1 MIHPGS
7 SLDKAIN
14 NTRVK
19 NVSTDVKHGQI
30 QERKRNFIYKKNDD
44 ISSRFKLYS
53 SLVKQK
59 NATEDVVLIGKMI
72 LDEVRSYRTI
82 HNDRNIVSNSGNWK
96 TSFLCNLARLLYSIF
111 NGSNYFCSREG
122 ENNSSPSSTLLTIH
136 QPEKQELLQQKS
148 IKHLP
153 TSNNIDG
160 YIKIRKTRG
169 AEDQTTTITQSLI
182 INELLNGVD
191 RNTIP
196 FQKISELNDIIHS
209 YENMQI
215 KNSRKGIEI
224 LVKQG
229 ELLSSLINDNKGNKQ
244 LSDNA
249 SKIINLLGIEYQSHK
264 VDIEPFIHA
273 VWVAGAPPDNTF
285 SYITAFLNTY
295 KDYTYLLW
303 IDPNAFGAAK
313 FSGILKNIAMN
324 YAIMRLRRT
333 NPHLAEEMNEVIL
346 KIQNIQNE
354 TIEFKETRE
363 RLKELENRYKSLTSE
378 TKEKFNVFFLES
390 MIGMQDNYFT
400 YCISNGISN
409 TDDISRLDF
418 LTNVLKLSPE
428 VQNDFKSTVEK
439 NKRDIDLLKNT
450 ISQKF
455 GDRFQLRDIN
465 TLESFK
471 KPQDYFF
478 YQQEMLLRWNYA
490 AASDQVRINILK
502 EYGGIYTDT
511 DILPAYSDKVSQII
525 NEKSDDKRFFED
537 LKLRRIISE
546 SILSL
551 IKGEKYSIKHDGLD
565 ETTLN
570 QLNNIL
576 SEIEKLTIDDYF
588 KPVET
593 KVVRDTFKIFKR
605 YQKWTENTWNIRGNN
620 NFMLTHKGSKCID
633 FILSGQK
640 KQYLELQRI
649 RDNISYNNLFYTT
662 EDLKSLNNVAIG
674 GIPAKKYLEHGLFS
688 EYRQDGTIPYVV
700 STLNISGPD
709 MIMRQMKK
717 YYKSLGRIGEVHI
730 KDNKLS
736 DVNFLGVYAS
746 SNKDNKS
753 FNWLNPVSVGIN
765 DITPDDESSWAVRN
779 NDINKILFEK
789 INCHVPEK
797 LPTSLYYEIDSRSFF
812 QGWDNKSIKHVTE
825 INKDLIKDINL
836 LLTSSNIDVKLLIKL
851 DRELYAISSKID
863 NPLALRSIRTLQL
876 QLANYVTSNTF
887 EPENTIN
894 FIYDF
899 YRKKQDDLLSAIKL
913 FSRNDADTK
922 IIVWY
927 NSVMEKNVF
936 LREVI
941 SCVLRSKKVDS
952 YINENKKNLSK
963 EDAGALRDYAK
974 LKMKELFSMLDDD
987 GYKKIITT
995 NAYIKERDKLSGII
1009 YNIENSIISGH
1020 ESFDII

>member
-1 MIHPGS
+1 
-7 SLDKAIN
+7 
-14 NTRVK
+14 
-19 NVSTDVKHGQI
+19 
-30 QERKRNFIYKKNDD
+30 
-44 ISSRFKLYS
+44 
-53 SLVKQK
+53 
-59 NATEDVVLIGKMI
+59 
-72 LDEVRSYRTI
+72 
-82 HNDRNIVSNSGNWK
+82 
-96 TSFLCNLARLLYSIF
+96 
-111 NGSNYFCSREG
+111 
-122 ENNSSPSSTLLTIH
+122 
-136 QPEKQELLQQKS
+136 
-148 IKHLP
+148 
-153 TSNNIDG
+153 
-160 YIKIRKTRG
+160 
-169 AEDQTTTITQSLI
+169 
-182 INELLNGVD
+182 
-191 RNTIP
+191 
-196 FQKISELNDIIHS
+196 
-209 YENMQI
+209 
-215 KNSRKGIEI
+215 
-224 LVKQG
+224 
-229 ELLSSLINDNKGNKQ
+229 
-244 LSDNA
+244 
-249 SKIINLLGIEYQSHK
+249 
-264 VDIEPFIHA
+264 
-273 VWVAGAPPDNTF
+273 
-285 SYITAFLNTY
+285 
-295 KDYTYLLW
+295 
-303 IDPNAFGAAK
+303 
-313 FSGILKNIAMN
+313 
-324 YAIMRLRRT
+324 
-333 NPHLAEEMNEVIL
+333 
-346 KIQNIQNE
+346 
-354 TIEFKETRE
+354 
-363 RLKELENRYKSLTSE
+363 
-378 TKEKFNVFFLES
+378 

-409 TDDISRLDF
+409 TDDISRLNF

-439 NKRDIDLLKNT
+439 NKRDIDLLKN
-450 ISQKF
+450 IMSQKF

-490 AASDQVRINILK
+490 AASDQVRMNILK

-605 YQKWTENTWNIRGNN
+605 YQKWTENSWNIRGNN

-746 SNKDNKS
+746 SDKENKS

-836 LLTSSNIDVKLLIKL
+836 LLTSSNIDVKPLIKL

-899 YRKKQDDLLSAIKL
+899 YREKQDDLLSAIKL

-927 NSVMEKNVF
+927 NSVIEKNVF

-941 SCVLRSKKVDS
+941 SCVLRSKKVDT
-952 YINENKKNLSK
+952 YINENKKTY
-963 EDAGALRDYAK
+963 LRRMPV
-974 LKMKELFSMLDDD
+974 L
-987 GYKKIITT
+987 
-995 NAYIKERDKLSGII
+995 
-1009 YNIENSIISGH
+1009 
-1020 ESFDII
+1020 

>member
-1 MIHPGS
+1 
-7 SLDKAIN
+7 
-14 NTRVK
+14 
-19 NVSTDVKHGQI
+19 
-30 QERKRNFIYKKNDD
+30 
-44 ISSRFKLYS
+44 
-53 SLVKQK
+53 
-59 NATEDVVLIGKMI
+59 
-72 LDEVRSYRTI
+72 
-82 HNDRNIVSNSGNWK
+82 
-96 TSFLCNLARLLYSIF
+96 
-111 NGSNYFCSREG
+111 
-122 ENNSSPSSTLLTIH
+122 
-136 QPEKQELLQQKS
+136 
-148 IKHLP
+148 
-153 TSNNIDG
+153 
-160 YIKIRKTRG
+160 
-169 AEDQTTTITQSLI
+169 
-182 INELLNGVD
+182 
-191 RNTIP
+191 
-196 FQKISELNDIIHS
+196 
-209 YENMQI
+209 
-215 KNSRKGIEI
+215 
-224 LVKQG
+224 
-229 ELLSSLINDNKGNKQ
+229 
-244 LSDNA
+244 
-249 SKIINLLGIEYQSHK
+249 
-264 VDIEPFIHA
+264 
-273 VWVAGAPPDNTF
+273 
-285 SYITAFLNTY
+285 
-295 KDYTYLLW
+295 
-303 IDPNAFGAAK
+303 
-313 FSGILKNIAMN
+313 
-324 YAIMRLRRT
+324 
-333 NPHLAEEMNEVIL
+333 
-346 KIQNIQNE
+346 
-354 TIEFKETRE
+354 
-363 RLKELENRYKSLTSE
+363 
-378 TKEKFNVFFLES
+378 
-390 MIGMQDNYFT
+390 
-400 YCISNGISN
+400 
-409 TDDISRLDF
+409 
-418 LTNVLKLSPE
+418 
-428 VQNDFKSTVEK
+428 
-439 NKRDIDLLKNT
+439 
-450 ISQKF
+450 
-455 GDRFQLRDIN
+455 
-465 TLESFK
+465 
-471 KPQDYFF
+471 
-478 YQQEMLLRWNYA
+478 
-490 AASDQVRINILK
+490 

-551 IKGEKYSIKHDGLD
+551 IKGGKYSIKHDGLD

-927 NSVMEKNVF
+927 N
-936 LREVI
+936 
-941 SCVLRSKKVDS
+941 
-952 YINENKKNLSK
+952 
-963 EDAGALRDYAK
+963 
-974 LKMKELFSMLDDD
+974 
-987 GYKKIITT
+987 
-995 NAYIKERDKLSGII
+995 
-1009 YNIENSIISGH
+1009 
-1020 ESFDII
+1020 

>member
-1 MIHPGS
+1 
-7 SLDKAIN
+7 
-14 NTRVK
+14 
-19 NVSTDVKHGQI
+19 
-30 QERKRNFIYKKNDD
+30 DD
-44 ISSRFKLYS
+44 
-53 SLVKQK
+53 
-59 NATEDVVLIGKMI
+59 E
-72 LDEVRSYRTI
+72 
-82 HNDRNIVSNSGNWK
+82 NS
-96 TSFLCNLARLLYSIF
+96 
-111 NGSNYFCSREG
+111 
-122 ENNSSPSSTLLTIH
+122 SSPSPTLPTIH
-136 QPEKQELLQQKS
+136 QSERKELSQQKS
-148 IKHLP
+148 INHLKKSD
-153 TSNNIDG
+153 TIDE

-169 AEDQTTTITQSLI
+169 IEDQITTTSQSLI
-182 INELLNGVD
+182 INELLNGVN

-209 YENMQI
+209 YENMQT

-229 ELLSSLINDNKGNKQ
+229 ELLSSLINYDKENKQ
-244 LSDNA
+244 LSDNI

-273 VWVAGAPPDNTF
+273 VWVAGAPPENTS

-295 KDYTYLLW
+295 KNYTYLLW

-333 NPHLAEEMNEVIL
+333 NPHLAEKMNDVIL
-346 KIQNIQNE
+346 KIQHIQNE
-354 TIEFKETRE
+354 TVDFNETRE
-363 RLKELENRYKSLTSE
+363 RVKELENKYKSLTRE

-409 TDDISRLDF
+409 TDDISRLNF
-418 LTNVLKLSPE
+418 LTTVLKLSPDILD
-428 VQNDFKSTVEK
+428 DFKSTVEK
-439 NKRDIDLLKNT
+439 NKKDIDLLKDI

-490 AASDQVRINILK
+490 AASDQVRMNILK

-511 DILPAYSDKVSQII
+511 DILPAYSDEVSQII
-525 NEKSDDKRFFED
+525 NKKSDGDMFFED
-537 LKLRRIISE
+537 LKLRRFISE
-546 SILSL
+546 AILSL
-551 IKGEKYSIKHDGLD
+551 IKGEKYSIKHDSLD
-565 ETTLN
+565 EKTRN
-570 QLNNIL
+570 QLNAIL
-576 SEIEKLTIDDYF
+576 SEIEKLTIDNYF

-593 KVVRDTFKIFKR
+593 TVIRDSFKIFKR
-605 YQKWTENTWNIRGNN
+605 YQKWSENNWNIRGNN

-633 FILSGQK
+633 FIQSGQK

-649 RDNISYNNLFYTT
+649 RDNISYNNFFYTT
-662 EDLKSLNNVAIG
+662 NDLKSLDNVEIG

-736 DVNFLGVYAS
+736 DMNFMGVYAS
-746 SNKDNKS
+746 SDKENKS
-753 FNWLNPVSVGIN
+753 FNWLNPVSVGVN

-797 LPTSLYYEIDSRSFF
+797 LPTSLYYEIDSRVFF
-812 QGWDNKSIKHVTE
+812 HGWDNKSIQYVTE

-836 LLTSSNIDVKLLIKL
+836 LL
-851 DRELYAISSKID
+851 
-863 NPLALRSIRTLQL
+863 
-876 QLANYVTSNTF
+876 
-887 EPENTIN
+887 
-894 FIYDF
+894 
-899 YRKKQDDLLSAIKL
+899 
-913 FSRNDADTK
+913 
-922 IIVWY
+922 
-927 NSVMEKNVF
+927 
-936 LREVI
+936 
-941 SCVLRSKKVDS
+941 
-952 YINENKKNLSK
+952 
-963 EDAGALRDYAK
+963 
-974 LKMKELFSMLDDD
+974 
-987 GYKKIITT
+987 
-995 NAYIKERDKLSGII
+995 
-1009 YNIENSIISGH
+1009 
-1020 ESFDII
+1020 

>member
-899 YRKKQDDLLSAIKL
+899 Y
-913 FSRNDADTK
+913 
-922 IIVWY
+922 
-927 NSVMEKNVF
+927 
-936 LREVI
+936 
-941 SCVLRSKKVDS
+941 
-952 YINENKKNLSK
+952 
-963 EDAGALRDYAK
+963 
-974 LKMKELFSMLDDD
+974 
-987 GYKKIITT
+987 
-995 NAYIKERDKLSGII
+995 
-1009 YNIENSIISGH
+1009 
-1020 ESFDII
+1020 

>member
-913 FSRNDADTK
+913 FSRNDA
-922 IIVWY
+922 
-927 NSVMEKNVF
+927 
-936 LREVI
+936 
-941 SCVLRSKKVDS
+941 
-952 YINENKKNLSK
+952 
-963 EDAGALRDYAK
+963 
-974 LKMKELFSMLDDD
+974 
-987 GYKKIITT
+987 
-995 NAYIKERDKLSGII
+995 
-1009 YNIENSIISGH
+1009 
-1020 ESFDII
+1020 

>member
-244 LSDNA
+244 LSDNV

-927 NSVMEKNVF
+927 NSVMEK
-936 LREVI
+936 
-941 SCVLRSKKVDS
+941 
-952 YINENKKNLSK
+952 
-963 EDAGALRDYAK
+963 
-974 LKMKELFSMLDDD
+974 
-987 GYKKIITT
+987 
-995 NAYIKERDKLSGII
+995 
-1009 YNIENSIISGH
+1009 
-1020 ESFDII
+1020 

>member
-963 EDAGALRDYAK
+963 E
-974 LKMKELFSMLDDD
+974 
-987 GYKKIITT
+987 
-995 NAYIKERDKLSGII
+995 
-1009 YNIENSIISGH
+1009 
-1020 ESFDII
+1020 

>member
-941 SCVLRSKKVDS
+941 SCVL
-952 YINENKKNLSK
+952 
-963 EDAGALRDYAK
+963 
-974 LKMKELFSMLDDD
+974 
-987 GYKKIITT
+987 
-995 NAYIKERDKLSGII
+995 
-1009 YNIENSIISGH
+1009 
-1020 ESFDII
+1020 

>member
-182 INELLNGVD
+182 MNELLNGVD

-974 LKMKELFSMLDDD
+974 LKMKELFS
-987 GYKKIITT
+987 
-995 NAYIKERDKLSGII
+995 
-1009 YNIENSIISGH
+1009 
-1020 ESFDII
+1020 

>member
-899 YRKKQDDLLSAIKL
+899 YRKKQ
-913 FSRNDADTK
+913 
-922 IIVWY
+922 
-927 NSVMEKNVF
+927 
-936 LREVI
+936 
-941 SCVLRSKKVDS
+941 
-952 YINENKKNLSK
+952 
-963 EDAGALRDYAK
+963 
-974 LKMKELFSMLDDD
+974 
-987 GYKKIITT
+987 
-995 NAYIKERDKLSGII
+995 
-1009 YNIENSIISGH
+1009 
-1020 ESFDII
+1020 

>member
-244 LSDNA
+244 LSDNV

-941 SCVLRSKKVDS
+941 SCVLRS
-952 YINENKKNLSK
+952 
-963 EDAGALRDYAK
+963 
-974 LKMKELFSMLDDD
+974 
-987 GYKKIITT
+987 
-995 NAYIKERDKLSGII
+995 
-1009 YNIENSIISGH
+1009 
-1020 ESFDII
+1020 

>member
-936 LREVI
+936 LREV
-941 SCVLRSKKVDS
+941 
-952 YINENKKNLSK
+952 
-963 EDAGALRDYAK
+963 
-974 LKMKELFSMLDDD
+974 
-987 GYKKIITT
+987 
-995 NAYIKERDKLSGII
+995 
-1009 YNIENSIISGH
+1009 
-1020 ESFDII
+1020 

>member
-952 YINENKKNLSK
+952 YINENKK
-963 EDAGALRDYAK
+963 K
-974 LKMKELFSMLDDD
+974 L
-987 GYKKIITT
+987 I
-995 NAYIKERDKLSGII
+995 
-1009 YNIENSIISGH
+1009 
-1020 ESFDII
+1020 

>member
-1 MIHPGS
+1 
-7 SLDKAIN
+7 
-14 NTRVK
+14 
-19 NVSTDVKHGQI
+19 

-963 EDAGALRDYAK
+963 EDA
-974 LKMKELFSMLDDD
+974 
-987 GYKKIITT
+987 
-995 NAYIKERDKLSGII
+995 
-1009 YNIENSIISGH
+1009 
-1020 ESFDII
+1020 

>member
-952 YINENKKNLSK
+952 YINENK
-963 EDAGALRDYAK
+963 
-974 LKMKELFSMLDDD
+974 
-987 GYKKIITT
+987 
-995 NAYIKERDKLSGII
+995 
-1009 YNIENSIISGH
+1009 
-1020 ESFDII
+1020 

>member
-941 SCVLRSKKVDS
+941 SCVLRSK
-952 YINENKKNLSK
+952 
-963 EDAGALRDYAK
+963 
-974 LKMKELFSMLDDD
+974 
-987 GYKKIITT
+987 
-995 NAYIKERDKLSGII
+995 
-1009 YNIENSIISGH
+1009 
-1020 ESFDII
+1020 

>member
-927 NSVMEKNVF
+927 NSV
-936 LREVI
+936 
-941 SCVLRSKKVDS
+941 
-952 YINENKKNLSK
+952 
-963 EDAGALRDYAK
+963 
-974 LKMKELFSMLDDD
+974 
-987 GYKKIITT
+987 
-995 NAYIKERDKLSGII
+995 
-1009 YNIENSIISGH
+1009 
-1020 ESFDII
+1020 

>member
-952 YINENKKNLSK
+952 YIN
-963 EDAGALRDYAK
+963 
-974 LKMKELFSMLDDD
+974 
-987 GYKKIITT
+987 
-995 NAYIKERDKLSGII
+995 
-1009 YNIENSIISGH
+1009 
-1020 ESFDII
+1020 

>member
-1 MIHPGS
+1 
-7 SLDKAIN
+7 
-14 NTRVK
+14 
-19 NVSTDVKHGQI
+19 
-30 QERKRNFIYKKNDD
+30 
-44 ISSRFKLYS
+44 YS
-53 SLVKQK
+53 
-59 NATEDVVLIGKMI
+59 M
-72 LDEVRSYRTI
+72 
-82 HNDRNIVSNSGNWK
+82 
-96 TSFLCNLARLLYSIF
+96 F
-111 NGSNYFCSREG
+111 NGSVYFPSRDD
-122 ENNSSPSSTLLTIH
+122 ENSSSPSPTLPTIH
-136 QPEKQELLQQKS
+136 QSERKELSQQKS
-148 IKHLP
+148 INHLKKSD
-153 TSNNIDG
+153 TIDE

-169 AEDQTTTITQSLI
+169 IEDQITTTSQSLI
-182 INELLNGVD
+182 INELLNGVN

-209 YENMQI
+209 YENMQT

-229 ELLSSLINDNKGNKQ
+229 ELLSSLINYDKENKQ
-244 LSDNA
+244 LSDNI

-273 VWVAGAPPDNTF
+273 VWVAGAPPENTS

-295 KDYTYLLW
+295 KNYTYLLW

-333 NPHLAEEMNEVIL
+333 NPHLAEKMNDVIL
-346 KIQNIQNE
+346 KIQHIQNE
-354 TIEFKETRE
+354 TVDFNETRE
-363 RLKELENRYKSLTSE
+363 RVKELENKYKSLTRE

-409 TDDISRLDF
+409 TDDISRLNF
-418 LTNVLKLSPE
+418 LTTVLKLSPDILD
-428 VQNDFKSTVEK
+428 DFKSTVEK
-439 NKRDIDLLKNT
+439 NKKDIDLLKDI

-490 AASDQVRINILK
+490 AASDQVRMNILK

-511 DILPAYSDKVSQII
+511 DILPAYSDEVSQII
-525 NEKSDDKRFFED
+525 NKKSDGDMFFED
-537 LKLRRIISE
+537 LKLRRFISE
-546 SILSL
+546 AILSL
-551 IKGEKYSIKHDGLD
+551 IKGEKYSIKHDSLD
-565 ETTLN
+565 EKTRN
-570 QLNNIL
+570 QLNAIL
-576 SEIEKLTIDDYF
+576 SEIEKLTIDNYF

-593 KVVRDTFKIFKR
+593 TVIRDSFKIFKR
-605 YQKWTENTWNIRGNN
+605 YQKWSENNWNIRGNN

-633 FILSGQK
+633 FIQSGQK

-649 RDNISYNNLFYTT
+649 RDNISYNNFFYTT
-662 EDLKSLNNVAIG
+662 NDLKSLDNVEIG

-736 DVNFLGVYAS
+736 DMNFMGVYAS
-746 SNKDNKS
+746 SDKENKS
-753 FNWLNPVSVGIN
+753 FNWLNPVSVGVN

-797 LPTSLYYEIDSRSFF
+797 LPTSLYYEIDSRVFF
-812 QGWDNKSIKHVTE
+812 HGWDNKSIQYVTE
-825 INKDLIKDINL
+825 INKDL
-836 LLTSSNIDVKLLIKL
+836 
-851 DRELYAISSKID
+851 
-863 NPLALRSIRTLQL
+863 
-876 QLANYVTSNTF
+876 
-887 EPENTIN
+887 
-894 FIYDF
+894 
-899 YRKKQDDLLSAIKL
+899 
-913 FSRNDADTK
+913 
-922 IIVWY
+922 
-927 NSVMEKNVF
+927 
-936 LREVI
+936 
-941 SCVLRSKKVDS
+941 
-952 YINENKKNLSK
+952 
-963 EDAGALRDYAK
+963 
-974 LKMKELFSMLDDD
+974 
-987 GYKKIITT
+987 
-995 NAYIKERDKLSGII
+995 
-1009 YNIENSIISGH
+1009 
-1020 ESFDII
+1020 

>member
-551 IKGEKYSIKHDGLD
+551 IKGGKYSIKHDGLD

-963 EDAGALRDYAK
+963 
-974 LKMKELFSMLDDD
+974 
-987 GYKKIITT
+987 
-995 NAYIKERDKLSGII
+995 
-1009 YNIENSIISGH
+1009 
-1020 ESFDII
+1020 

>member
-1 MIHPGS
+1 SVYFPS
-7 SLDKAIN
+7 
-14 NTRVK
+14 R
-19 NVSTDVKHGQI
+19 
-30 QERKRNFIYKKNDD
+30 DD
-44 ISSRFKLYS
+44 
-53 SLVKQK
+53 
-59 NATEDVVLIGKMI
+59 E
-72 LDEVRSYRTI
+72 
-82 HNDRNIVSNSGNWK
+82 NS
-96 TSFLCNLARLLYSIF
+96 
-111 NGSNYFCSREG
+111 
-122 ENNSSPSSTLLTIH
+122 SSPSPTLPTIH
-136 QPEKQELLQQKS
+136 QSERKELSQQKS
-148 IKHLP
+148 INHLKKSD
-153 TSNNIDG
+153 TIDE

-169 AEDQTTTITQSLI
+169 IEDQITTTSQSLI
-182 INELLNGVD
+182 INELLNGVN

-209 YENMQI
+209 YENMQT

-229 ELLSSLINDNKGNKQ
+229 ELLSSLINYDKENKQ
-244 LSDNA
+244 LSDNI

-273 VWVAGAPPDNTF
+273 VWVAGAPPENTS

-295 KDYTYLLW
+295 KNYTYLLW

-333 NPHLAEEMNEVIL
+333 NPHLAEKMNDVIL
-346 KIQNIQNE
+346 KIQHIQNE
-354 TIEFKETRE
+354 TVDFNETRE
-363 RLKELENRYKSLTSE
+363 RVKELENKYKSLTRE

-409 TDDISRLDF
+409 TDDISRLNF
-418 LTNVLKLSPE
+418 LTTVLKLSPDILD
-428 VQNDFKSTVEK
+428 DFKSTVEK
-439 NKRDIDLLKNT
+439 NKKDIDLLKDI

-490 AASDQVRINILK
+490 AASDQVRMNILK

-511 DILPAYSDKVSQII
+511 DILPAYSDEVSQII
-525 NEKSDDKRFFED
+525 NKKSDGDMFFED
-537 LKLRRIISE
+537 LKLRRFISE
-546 SILSL
+546 AILSL
-551 IKGEKYSIKHDGLD
+551 IKGEKYSIKHDSLD
-565 ETTLN
+565 EKTRN
-570 QLNNIL
+570 QLNAIL
-576 SEIEKLTIDDYF
+576 SEIEKLTIDNYF

-593 KVVRDTFKIFKR
+593 TVIRDSFKIFKR
-605 YQKWTENTWNIRGNN
+605 YQKWSENNWNIRGNN

-633 FILSGQK
+633 FIQSGQK

-649 RDNISYNNLFYTT
+649 RDNISYNNFFYTT
-662 EDLKSLNNVAIG
+662 NDLKSLDNVEIG

-736 DVNFLGVYAS
+736 DMNFMGVYAS
-746 SNKDNKS
+746 SDKENKS
-753 FNWLNPVSVGIN
+753 FNWLNPVSVGVN

-797 LPTSLYYEIDSRSFF
+797 LPTSLYYEIDSRVFF
-812 QGWDNKSIKHVTE
+812 HGWDNKSIQYVTE

-836 LLTSSNIDVKLLIKL
+836 LLT
-851 DRELYAISSKID
+851 
-863 NPLALRSIRTLQL
+863 
-876 QLANYVTSNTF
+876 
-887 EPENTIN
+887 
-894 FIYDF
+894 
-899 YRKKQDDLLSAIKL
+899 
-913 FSRNDADTK
+913 
-922 IIVWY
+922 
-927 NSVMEKNVF
+927 
-936 LREVI
+936 
-941 SCVLRSKKVDS
+941 
-952 YINENKKNLSK
+952 
-963 EDAGALRDYAK
+963 
-974 LKMKELFSMLDDD
+974 
-987 GYKKIITT
+987 
-995 NAYIKERDKLSGII
+995 
-1009 YNIENSIISGH
+1009 
-1020 ESFDII
+1020 

>member
-941 SCVLRSKKVDS
+941 SCVLR
-952 YINENKKNLSK
+952 
-963 EDAGALRDYAK
+963 
-974 LKMKELFSMLDDD
+974 
-987 GYKKIITT
+987 
-995 NAYIKERDKLSGII
+995 
-1009 YNIENSIISGH
+1009 
-1020 ESFDII
+1020 

>member
-478 YQQEMLLRWNYA
+478 IQQEMLLRWNYA

-899 YRKKQDDLLSAIKL
+899 YRKNKMTYSAQ
-913 FSRNDADTK
+913 
-922 IIVWY
+922 
-927 NSVMEKNVF
+927 
-936 LREVI
+936 
-941 SCVLRSKKVDS
+941 
-952 YINENKKNLSK
+952 
-963 EDAGALRDYAK
+963 
-974 LKMKELFSMLDDD
+974 
-987 GYKKIITT
+987 
-995 NAYIKERDKLSGII
+995 
-1009 YNIENSIISGH
+1009 
-1020 ESFDII
+1020 

>member
-936 LREVI
+936 LRE
-941 SCVLRSKKVDS
+941 
-952 YINENKKNLSK
+952 
-963 EDAGALRDYAK
+963 
-974 LKMKELFSMLDDD
+974 
-987 GYKKIITT
+987 
-995 NAYIKERDKLSGII
+995 
-1009 YNIENSIISGH
+1009 
-1020 ESFDII
+1020 

>member
-927 NSVMEKNVF
+927 NSVMEKN
-936 LREVI
+936 
-941 SCVLRSKKVDS
+941 
-952 YINENKKNLSK
+952 
-963 EDAGALRDYAK
+963 
-974 LKMKELFSMLDDD
+974 
-987 GYKKIITT
+987 
-995 NAYIKERDKLSGII
+995 
-1009 YNIENSIISGH
+1009 
-1020 ESFDII
+1020 

>member
-1020 ESFDII
+1020 ESF

>member
-952 YINENKKNLSK
+952 Y
-963 EDAGALRDYAK
+963 
-974 LKMKELFSMLDDD
+974 
-987 GYKKIITT
+987 
-995 NAYIKERDKLSGII
+995 
-1009 YNIENSIISGH
+1009 
-1020 ESFDII
+1020 